1 MCVLPTHLNLLS
13 EVIHDIPFATSLF
26 YVIKSWFLCVSRDHQ
41 TTLARCYRS
50 VNHHFT
56 YLPNSWSSFEP
67 YDFKSSSYYKT
78 KNFISQSIPLGTSYR
93 SIRHFHVSRK
103 HCEKD
108 KSVVEKAVEVMKDK
122 LKPQQDE
129 QKGVMVE
136 EVKKVDIPKVRLVEK
151 DIKVDGEKD
160 LAKPKPSV
168 LQTLMHHAKY
178 YRDGFVLFF
187 KELRIAVSYL
197 WKSIVKGESLTRRE
211 IRQVSTLL

>member
-1 MCVLPTHLNLLS
+1 
-13 EVIHDIPFATSLF
+13 
-26 YVIKSWFLCVSRDHQ
+26 
-41 TTLARCYRS
+41 
-50 VNHHFT
+50 
-56 YLPNSWSSFEP
+56 
-67 YDFKSSSYYKT
+67 
-78 KNFISQSIPLGTSYR
+78 
-93 SIRHFHVSRK
+93 
-103 HCEKD
+103 
-108 KSVVEKAVEVMKDK
+108 MKDK